1 MNIYLCYKSYPIKM
15 SLQAL
20 KQFKTATGKD
30 LWYVLIH
37 VFETYLKNADK
48 PVLTLLREL
57 YSCIDFD
64 TASHVLHALIQA
76 EDKSIELAQVQDGM
90 YRVGWRPVE
99 EEDSEKRQPYPL
111 VLVQAAQLIDGQLT
125 EVIKKK

>member
-1 MNIYLCYKSYPIKM
+1 M
-15 SLQAL
+15 SLQAM
-20 KQFKTATGKD
+20 KQFKAATGKD

-37 VFETYLKNADK
+37 VFETYLKHADK

-76 EDKSIELAQVQDGM
+76 EDKSIELDQVQDGM

-99 EEDSEKRQPYPL
+99 EEDSGKRQPYPL